1 MDLIDISEQKNIQIK
16 DWNNKLFPFNDLKK
30 DPNPY

>member
-1 MDLIDISEQKNIQIK
+1 MDLIDISEQKDIQIK
-16 DWNNKLFPFNDLKK
+16 ASNKKLVPFNDLKK